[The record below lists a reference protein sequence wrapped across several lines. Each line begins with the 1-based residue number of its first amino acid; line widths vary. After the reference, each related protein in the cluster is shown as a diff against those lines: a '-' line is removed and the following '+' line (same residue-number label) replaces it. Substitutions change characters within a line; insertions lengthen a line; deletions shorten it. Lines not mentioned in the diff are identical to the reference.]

1 MAYEAVWMKNPDKLN
16 KFEFY
21 KMEKDGL
28 DIIRDIVEKY
38 AKEGFASIPQEDFNL
53 FKWAGVYQQ
62 KPNNGHFMMR
72 IRIPGGVLTSAQAR
86 VLASIGRDY
95 GRGLIDVTTRQAIQY
110 HWLEIEHFPDIFDRL
125 ASVDMSGVEA
135 CGDCPRTIVGNPLV
149 GIDPDELIDTAPIVD
164 RLEKFFLNNRDFS
177 NLPRK
182 YKMSIS
188 ANIYNNASA
197 EIQCLG
203 FVPASKVIDGKETIG
218 FHALVG
224 GGLSAKPHLGKQ
236 LDMFILPDEVLKVAI
251 GVTTLFRDHGY
262 REKRHYARLKYLV
275 ADWGVEK
282 FQEELVKLI
291 GPMPSRGEN
300 RVIGWNGSY
309 FDGVHK
315 QKQEGLNYIGL
326 NVPVGRTSSEEFEQ
340 LADIADKYGD
350 GTIRTTIS
358 QNILLPGIPDAKV
371 EEVLQHPLLERLT
384 PNPNRFMSRTVSCT
398 GNEFCNLAIVETKER
413 ARRVAQYLDEHVQL
427 DQPLR
432 IHFIG
437 CPNGCG
443 QKHIADIGLQGSLI
457 KTPEGMID
465 AFDIAVG
472 GTLGPDPKFNSVLKG
487 RVKGEEVQQVLAQ
500 LIEFYKEQRSGNDES
515 FHDFVHRV
523 GVPVLQE
530 KLTAILAAAS

>member
-1 MAYEAVWMKNPDKLN
+1 MAYEAVWMKDPDKLN

-21 KMEKDGL
+21 KIEKDGL

-86 VLASIGRDY
+86 VLADIGRDY

-125 ASVDMSGVEA
+125 ASVGMSAVEA

-149 GIDPDELIDTAPIVD
+149 GIDRDELMDTTPIVD
-164 RLEKFFLNNRDFS
+164 QFEQFFLNNRDFS

-197 EIQCLG
+197 EIQCLA
-203 FVPASKVIDGKETIG
+203 FTPASKVIDGKEVVG
-218 FHALVG
+218 FHASVG

-236 LDMFILPDEVLKVAI
+236 LDMFILPDECLKVAI
-251 GVTTLFRDHGY
+251 GVTTLFRDNGF

-275 ADWGVEK
+275 ADWGVGK

-291 GPMPSRGEN
+291 GEMPPRGDD
-300 RVIGWNGSY
+300 RVVGWNGSY
-309 FDGVHK
+309 FDGVHA
-315 QKQEGLNYIGL
+315 QKQNGLNYVGL
-326 NVPVGRTSSEEFEQ
+326 NIPVGRTSSDEFDQ
-340 LADIADKYGD
+340 LADLADQYGD

-358 QNILLPGIPDAKV
+358 QNVLLTGVPDDKV
-371 EEVLQHPLLERLT
+371 EALLAHPLLQRLT
-384 PNPNRFMSRTVSCT
+384 PSPNRFMSRTVSCT

-413 ARRVAQYLDEHVQL
+413 ARRVAAYLDEHVAI
-427 DQPLR
+427 DTPVR

-443 QKHIADIGLQGSLI
+443 QKHVADIGLQGSLI
-457 KTPEGMID
+457 KTPEGMVD

-472 GTLGPDPKFNSVLKG
+472 GQLGPEAKFNTVLKG
-487 RVKGEEVQQVLAQ
+487 RIKGEEVQVGIAKLV
-500 LIEFYKEQRSGNDES
+500 EFYKEQRHDGES
-515 FHDFVHRV
+515 FHDFVQRV
-523 GVPVLQE
+523 GIPTLQE
-530 KLTAILAAAS
+530 KWTEIIAPPAA